1 MLRWRTNRKPLSEP
15 LEHLAS
21 DNGAETYIHNT
32 LYTNRLGMFLHP
44 DIGDIIFKRRHTRCM
59 GNFMN
64 NFRSKMY
71 RFMQGRY
78 GVDQF
83 NRFLFG
89 CSIAFLLLSIFA
101 GNFMYVLA
109 LACLIYSYFRMLS
122 RNTQKRYKENLMY
135 VGCTKHIRGWFNAW
149 KLRFKERKTHHIYR
163 CKKCGQNIRVP
174 KGKGRICITCP
185 KCKNEFIKV
194 S

>member
-1 MLRWRTNRKPLSEP
+1 
-15 LEHLAS
+15 
-21 DNGAETYIHNT
+21 
-32 LYTNRLGMFLHP
+32 MFLHP

-59 GNFMN
+59 GNFM
-64 NFRSKMY
+64 
-71 RFMQGRY
+71 
-78 GVDQF
+78 
-83 NRFLFG
+83 
-89 CSIAFLLLSIFA
+89 
-101 GNFMYVLA
+101 YVLA

-122 RNTQKRYKENLMY
+122 KNTQKRYKENLMY

>member
-1 MLRWRTNRKPLSEP
+1 
-15 LEHLAS
+15 
-21 DNGAETYIHNT
+21 
-32 LYTNRLGMFLHP
+32 
-44 DIGDIIFKRRHTRCM
+44 M

-64 NFRSKMY
+64 NLRSKMY

-89 CSIAFLLLSIFA
+89 CSIALLLLSIFL
-101 GNFMYVLA
+101 GNFMYLLA

-122 RNTQKRYKENLMY
+122 KNTQKRCRENLMY
-135 VGCTKHIRGWFNAW
+135 VGCTKHIRSWFNTW

-174 KGKGRICITCP
+174 KGRGKICITCP
-185 KCKNEFIKV
+185 KCRNEFIKV

>member
-1 MLRWRTNRKPLSEP
+1 
-15 LEHLAS
+15 
-21 DNGAETYIHNT
+21 
-32 LYTNRLGMFLHP
+32 
-44 DIGDIIFKRRHTRCM
+44 M

-135 VGCTKHIRGWFNAW
+135 VGCTKHIRGGSMHGSSAS
-149 KLRFKERKTHHIYR
+149 RRERHTTYTDAR
-163 CKKCGQNIRVP
+163 NVD
-174 KGKGRICITCP
+174 RI
-185 KCKNEFIKV
+185 
-194 S
+194 

>member
-1 MLRWRTNRKPLSEP
+1 M
-15 LEHLAS
+15 
-21 DNGAETYIHNT
+21 
-32 LYTNRLGMFLHP
+32 
-44 DIGDIIFKRRHTRCM
+44 
-59 GNFMN
+59 
-64 NFRSKMY
+64 
-71 RFMQGRY
+71 Y

-122 RNTQKRYKENLMY
+122 KNTQKRCKENLMY